1 MQIDLLIQR
10 ADDVVNI
17 CEMKFCQAPYPVTK
31 QYAKVL
37 SSRLQT
43 MQQKYPRLTFHL
55 TYIGSSE
62 LVQNEYADLFVS
74 SVTLDEM
81 FV

>member
-17 CEMKFCQAPYPVTK
+17 CEMKFCQAPYSVTK